1 MDSKDKMMKKIIVFS
16 ITLIIVQTSGFGFME
31 ISQGVTQRIVDL
43 NLDGTV
49 DFTDYGL
56 FARSWLGND
65 SLFVIA
71 PAVGDGV
78 VDWKDLAVLI
88 ERWLSAALSL

>member
-1 MDSKDKMMKKIIVFS
+1 MMKKIVIFS
-16 ITLIIVQTSGFGFME
+16 IALIIVQTSGFGFLE
-31 ISQGVTQRIVDL
+31 ISQGVTQRTVDL
-43 NLDGTV
+43 NLDGIV

-65 SLFVIA
+65 SFFDIA

-78 VDWKDLAVLI
+78 VDCKDLAVLT